1 MLMQGIRDHATGWI
15 AWVIV
20 ILISIPFA
28 LWGINEYLSPTSNV
42 AVAVID
48 GTDVSINEFQRSY
61 QRRRDQLQSLLGP
74 SFDINQLDEDRLREE
89 ALDQLINDEV
99 VLQAA
104 RAGGM
109 RIGDQ
114 QLALAIQA
122 QALFGQGGIF
132 SEDRYQ
138 QWLRNQ
144 GFSPGGFEYDLK
156 RSMLT
161 EQVVAGIASSA
172 IVTERELESAIRLRR

>member
-15 AWVIV
+15 AWVFV

-42 AVAVID
+42 AVAVIN
-48 GTDVSINEFQRSY
+48 GTDVSINEFQRTY
-61 QRRRDQLQSLLGP
+61 QRQREQLQSLLGA
-74 SFDINQLDEDRLREE
+74 SFDINQLDEDRLREQ

-104 RAGGM
+104 REGGM

-114 QLALAIQA
+114 QLAHAIGHRCACAGRQ
-122 QALFGQGGIF
+122 QYHLRQFGG
-132 SEDRYQ
+132 
-138 QWLRNQ
+138 
-144 GFSPGGFEYDLK
+144 K
-156 RSMLT
+156 R
-161 EQVVAGIASSA
+161 
-172 IVTERELESAIRLRR
+172 

>member
-48 GTDVSINEFQRSY
+48 GTDVSINEFQRTY
-61 QRRRDQLQSLLGP
+61 QRRREQLRSLLGA

-89 ALDQLINDEV
+89 ALDAE
-99 VLQAA
+99 
-104 RAGGM
+104 G
-109 RIGDQ
+109 
-114 QLALAIQA
+114 
-122 QALFGQGGIF
+122 
-132 SEDRYQ
+132 
-138 QWLRNQ
+138 
-144 GFSPGGFEYDLK
+144 
-156 RSMLT
+156 
-161 EQVVAGIASSA
+161 
-172 IVTERELESAIRLRR
+172 